1 MVQPQLRSRQSGSR
15 AHQLNILSVEHVM
28 NGFVCHHLQTFFIFS
43 ILSLTAILSRRIPLI
58 QWRRKL
64 SLRDG
69 MYSRS
74 PSWSIAKPRVSRSV
88 YLQAQCSCYDSSAAS
103 NYPDSTPSLFSFP
116 LHHRHLIDTLWLIS
130 LCTALILDK
139 HLKCGHLKSNI
150 SSIV

>member
-1 MVQPQLRSRQSGSR
+1 MPYSRSACCKWSS
-15 AHQLNILSVEHVM
+15 HSLSVEHHM

-43 ILSLTAILSRRIPLI
+43 IWSLTAILSRRMPLI

-88 YLQAQCSCYDSSAAS
+88 YLQAQCSCYDSSATS
-103 NYPDSTPSLFSFP
+103 NWLHPILILLPTPPQTPHRYPLTDFSLYFP
-116 LHHRHLIDTLWLIS
+116 
-130 LCTALILDK
+130 ILDK
-139 HLKCGHLKSNI
+139 HLKCGHLKSNT
-150 SSIV
+150 SSVV